1 MLTLRD
7 HTELESLSGELDRV
21 QGFSDALRAQAHESA
36 NRLHTVISLIELGE
50 TDHALTFAVAELQTA
65 QSLADRVLEGVGNP
79 AVAALLL
86 AKSAQAAERGIELTV
101 RQGSYLP
108 PDAAPDHELVTIVGN
123 LVDNA
128 FDVLSGMRRTTAR
141 GGCRSPDETVDHTVR
156 LITVTD
162 SGPGL
167 TPEQATS
174 VFARGWSTKT
184 ARGPAGDRGLGL
196 ALVAQAVARCGGT
209 VVVQPGKGA
218 KFIVSLPYRGAVED
232 DAVGLGGR
240 SVDGA
245 VAGEPQIC
253 GHAGGSKPAMIHVLV
268 VEDEPIAARAHRAY
282 VERVAG
288 FSVAAV
294 AHSRVEAER
303 ALGRGGVDLVLLDLH
318 LPDGSGLDLFRRIRA
333 AGSTVDVMVVS
344 SARDADIVRSAVAQG
359 AVQYVIKPFA
369 FGTLR
374 DRLLAYQEFRNQV
387 AGDSDV
393 DQAAVDKAL
402 GMLRSPA
409 GETLPKG
416 MTKETL
422 AIVIGAL
429 REFGEASAT
438 QIADFLG
445 VSRITARRYL
455 EHLADTNAAERSL
468 RYGQVGR
475 PETRYG
481 LRKPSN

>member
-1 MLTLRD
+1 
-7 HTELESLSGELDRV
+7 
-21 QGFSDALRAQAHESA
+21 
-36 NRLHTVISLIELGE
+36 
-50 TDHALTFAVAELQTA
+50 
-65 QSLADRVLEGVGNP
+65 
-79 AVAALLL
+79 
-86 AKSAQAAERGIELTV
+86 
-101 RQGSYLP
+101 
-108 PDAAPDHELVTIVGN
+108 
-123 LVDNA
+123 
-128 FDVLSGMRRTTAR
+128 
-141 GGCRSPDETVDHTVR
+141 
-156 LITVTD
+156 
-162 SGPGL
+162 
-167 TPEQATS
+167 
-174 VFARGWSTKT
+174 
-184 ARGPAGDRGLGL
+184 
-196 ALVAQAVARCGGT
+196 
-209 VVVQPGKGA
+209 
-218 KFIVSLPYRGAVED
+218 
-232 DAVGLGGR
+232 
-240 SVDGA
+240 
-245 VAGEPQIC
+245 
-253 GHAGGSKPAMIHVLV
+253 MIHVLV
-268 VEDEPIAARAHRAY
+268 VEDEPIAARAHKAY

-294 AHSRVEAER
+294 VHSRMDAER

-344 SARDADIVRSAVAQG
+344 SARDADVVRSAVAQG

-393 DQAAVDKAL
+393 DQAAVDRAL
-402 GMLRSPA
+402 GILRSPP
-409 GETLPKG
+409 GGSLPKG

-422 AIVIGAL
+422 AIVVGAL

-455 EHLADTNAAERSL
+455 EHLADTNVAERSL

-481 LRKPSN
+481 LKRPG

>member
-1 MLTLRD
+1 
-7 HTELESLSGELDRV
+7 
-21 QGFSDALRAQAHESA
+21 
-36 NRLHTVISLIELGE
+36 
-50 TDHALTFAVAELQTA
+50 
-65 QSLADRVLEGVGNP
+65 
-79 AVAALLL
+79 
-86 AKSAQAAERGIELTV
+86 
-101 RQGSYLP
+101 
-108 PDAAPDHELVTIVGN
+108 
-123 LVDNA
+123 
-128 FDVLSGMRRTTAR
+128 
-141 GGCRSPDETVDHTVR
+141 
-156 LITVTD
+156 
-162 SGPGL
+162 
-167 TPEQATS
+167 
-174 VFARGWSTKT
+174 
-184 ARGPAGDRGLGL
+184 
-196 ALVAQAVARCGGT
+196 
-209 VVVQPGKGA
+209 
-218 KFIVSLPYRGAVED
+218 
-232 DAVGLGGR
+232 
-240 SVDGA
+240 
-245 VAGEPQIC
+245 
-253 GHAGGSKPAMIHVLV
+253 MIHVLV

-294 AHSRVEAER
+294 AHSRMEAER
-303 ALGRGGVDLVLLDLH
+303 ALSRGGVDLVLLDLH

-393 DQAAVDKAL
+393 DQAAVDRAL
-402 GMLRSPA
+402 GMLRTPA
-409 GETLPKG
+409 VGALPKG
-416 MTKETL
+416 MTRETL

-455 EHLADTNAAERSL
+455 EHLADTNVAERSL

-481 LRKPSN
+481 LRKPG

>member
-1 MLTLRD
+1 
-7 HTELESLSGELDRV
+7 
-21 QGFSDALRAQAHESA
+21 
-36 NRLHTVISLIELGE
+36 
-50 TDHALTFAVAELQTA
+50 
-65 QSLADRVLEGVGNP
+65 
-79 AVAALLL
+79 
-86 AKSAQAAERGIELTV
+86 
-101 RQGSYLP
+101 
-108 PDAAPDHELVTIVGN
+108 
-123 LVDNA
+123 
-128 FDVLSGMRRTTAR
+128 
-141 GGCRSPDETVDHTVR
+141 
-156 LITVTD
+156 
-162 SGPGL
+162 
-167 TPEQATS
+167 
-174 VFARGWSTKT
+174 
-184 ARGPAGDRGLGL
+184 
-196 ALVAQAVARCGGT
+196 
-209 VVVQPGKGA
+209 
-218 KFIVSLPYRGAVED
+218 
-232 DAVGLGGR
+232 
-240 SVDGA
+240 
-245 VAGEPQIC
+245 
-253 GHAGGSKPAMIHVLV
+253 MIHVLV

-344 SARDADIVRSAVAQG
+344 SARDADVVRSAVAQG

-374 DRLLAYQEFRNQV
+374 ARLLAYQEFRNQV

-409 GETLPKG
+409 AETLPKG